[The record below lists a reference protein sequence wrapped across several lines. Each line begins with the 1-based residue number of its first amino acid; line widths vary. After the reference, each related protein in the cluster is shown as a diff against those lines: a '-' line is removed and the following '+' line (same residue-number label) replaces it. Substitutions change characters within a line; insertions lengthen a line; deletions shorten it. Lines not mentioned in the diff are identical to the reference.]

1 MSEMTSPN
9 ATVNT
14 NQTAPAKAAN
24 TGATDF
30 NFKPDM
36 LNGIALAYIGD
47 AVYEVFVRDYLL
59 AQGVTKPAQLQKQAT
74 KFVSA
79 KAQAAIIA
87 QMELENFLTEEE
99 LVYFKRGRN
108 AHSKTT
114 AKNTDVVTY
123 RISTGFEAVV
133 GILHLWKK
141 EARLAEFWAFCLKT
155 ILS

>member
-1 MSEMTSPN
+1 MNKKN
-9 ATVNT
+9 AEL
-14 NQTAPAKAAN
+14 
-24 TGATDF
+24 
-30 NFKPDM
+30 

-59 AQGVTKPAQLQKQAT
+59 SKGLTKPGELQRQAISY
-74 KFVSA
+74 VSA
-79 KAQAAIIA
+79 KAQAALIR
-87 QMELENFLTEEE
+87 QMDEENFLTEEE

-133 GILHLWKK
+133 GFLHLTKK
-141 EARLAEFWAFCLKT
+141 AERLTEFAEFCLKKVDE
-155 ILS
+155 SVK

>member
-1 MSEMTSPN
+1 MNKSEL
-9 ATVNT
+9 
-14 NQTAPAKAAN
+14 
-24 TGATDF
+24 
-30 NFKPDM
+30 

-59 AQGVTKPAQLQKQAT
+59 AKGITKPAELQKKAT

-87 QMELENFLTEEE
+87 QMLEADFLTEDE
-99 LVYFKRGRN
+99 LIYFKRGRN

-133 GILHLWKK
+133 GILHLRK
-141 EARLAEFWAFCLKT
+141 EEMRLQEFWDFCLEK
-155 ILS
+155 IEL

>member
-1 MSEMTSPN
+1 MNES
-9 ATVNT
+9 
-14 NQTAPAKAAN
+14 QAKL
-24 TGATDF
+24 
-30 NFKPDM
+30 

-59 AQGVTKPAQLQKQAT
+59 STGITKPAQLQRTAT

-87 QMELENFLTEEE
+87 AMNEQSFLTEDE
-99 LVYFKRGRN
+99 LLYFKRGRN

-133 GILHLWKK
+133 GILHLTHQT
-141 EARLAEFWAFCLKT
+141 ERLEKFWQFCL
-155 ILS
+155 SQVEA